1 LKKGVTYPLFL
12 FNYYW
17 ELTIFGIMEKENK
30 LNRIFYLNLFS
41 KFILSKVGEGS
52 IIKLID
58 MNNFVVVKGN
68 IVSDTPINL
77 FELGKEFNDTHKD
90 LFEENI
96 KINTIDILNYD
107 FNSNISEFNKI
118 SGIR

>member
-1 LKKGVTYPLFL
+1 
-12 FNYYW
+12 
-17 ELTIFGIMEKENK
+17 MEKENK

>member
-1 LKKGVTYPLFL
+1 
-12 FNYYW
+12 
-17 ELTIFGIMEKENK
+17 MERENK

-52 IIKLID
+52 IIKLVD
-58 MNNFVVVKGN
+58 MDNFVVVKGN

-77 FELGKEFNDTHKD
+77 FELGKKFDETHKD

-107 FNSNISEFNKI
+107 FNSNIYEFNRI

>member
-1 LKKGVTYPLFL
+1 
-12 FNYYW
+12 
-17 ELTIFGIMEKENK
+17 MEKENK

-77 FELGKEFNDTHKD
+77 FELGKEFNDTNKD